1 MVPKNS
7 ELAPQELTRPK
18 NGESECFEVA
28 IQNKKIVHRDLEELK
43 ESLRYAMVKIGL
55 RSQNW
60 PSDLEKSVLIDHI
73 IKNYGGHTIEE
84 IKLAFDMAITGRL
97 DVEVNCYENFSCL
110 YFSNIMAAYR
120 EWAKEEYKHVEASKP
135 IPQIENKEDMSHA
148 SMTDWF
154 NDVAK
159 KIRAGEMLLEFVPP
173 MLYEFMDDN
182 GNINKTA
189 KEKHEYLA
197 RAVEYRY
204 GKLLEA
210 VQKEDNATN
219 RYTLNSFSKM
229 RDEMCF
235 VGDEITKVKTLAK
248 QIILFES
255 VINAS

>member
-1 MVPKNS
+1 MILFQKALEQP
-7 ELAPQELTRPK
+7 RIIH
-18 NGESECFEVA
+18 GERENLV
-28 IQNKKIVHRDLEELK
+28 KT
-43 ESLRYAMVKIGL
+43 LRWIMMKVGL
-55 RSQNW
+55 REQNW
-60 PSDLEKSVLIDHI
+60 PTTEETAVLIQHI
-73 IKNYGGHTIEE
+73 ESNYGGHTVEE
-84 IKLAFDMAITGRL
+84 LRLAFDMAISGKL
-97 DVEVNCYENFSCL
+97 EVDAICYENFSCL
-110 YFSNIMAAYR
+110 YFSKIMAAYR
-120 EWAKEEYKHVEASKP
+120 EWAKEEYKQLESAKP

-219 RYTLNSFSKM
+219 RYTLQSFSRM
-229 RDEMCF
+229 RDEGCF
-235 VGDEITKVKTLAK
+235 TGDEITKLKTLAK
-248 QIILFES
+248 QIILFET

>member
-1 MVPKNS
+1 MEWPETNAWAKALLLKINVITGWIVLDDTIEILVDQFHKKLTESYKNCNPDEIEYAFRNYGTVVKDWGKQMNLS
-7 ELAPQELTRPK
+7 LIDEVMISYLSRRAELSR
-18 NGESECFEVA
+18 
-28 IQNKKIVHRDLEELK
+28 LEE
-43 ESLRYAMVKIGL
+43 
-55 RSQNW
+55 
-60 PSDLEKSVLIDHI
+60 EKA
-73 IKNYGGHTIEE
+73 N
-84 IKLAFDMAITGRL
+84 
-97 DVEVNCYENFSCL
+97 
-110 YFSNIMAAYR
+110 
-120 EWAKEEYKHVEASKP
+120 P
-135 IPQIENKEDMSHA
+135 IALIENKEDMSHA

-219 RYTLNSFSKM
+219 RYTLSQFSKM
-229 RDEMCF
+229 RDTMCF
-235 VGDEITKVKTLAK
+235 EGDEITKLKTLAK
-248 QIILFES
+248 QIILFET
-255 VINAS
+255 VINN

>member
-1 MVPKNS
+1 MVPQNS
-7 ELAPQELTRPK
+7 ELAPPELTRPK
-18 NGESECFEVA
+18 NGESEQFAVV
-28 IQNKKIVHRDLEELK
+28 IQNKKVVHRDLEDLK

-60 PSDLEKSVLIDHI
+60 PSEEEKGVLLQHI
-73 IKNYGGHTIEE
+73 VKNYGGHTVEE
-84 IKLAFDMAITGRL
+84 IMLAFDMAITGRL

-110 YFSNIMAAYR
+110 YFSNIMSAYR
-120 EWAKEEYKHVEASKP
+120 IWAKEEYKQVEASKP

-159 KIRAGEMLLEFVPP
+159 KIRAGELLLEFVPP

-182 GNINKTA
+182 GNIDKTA

-210 VQKEDNATN
+210 VQKEDSATN
-219 RYTLNSFSKM
+219 RYALQSFSRM
-229 RDEMCF
+229 RETMCF
-235 VGDEITKVKTLAK
+235 EGDEITKLKTLAK
-248 QIILFES
+248 QIILFET
-255 VINAS
+255 VINN